1 MTDDAG
7 AAAQEIVWDG
17 WTYPY
22 IPGAG
27 PQQPAGVSFHDEV
40 DDQLDGI
47 TYEVLRFALWNVNV
61 EHGNTLVKISGSPIA
76 AYGHDFNP
84 VILDERGDYVFFG
97 PFLQYLS
104 AAASSGV
111 KWTLEHRGENP
122 GIEPGDIFLCND
134 PWIGATHQ
142 QDVAVLAP
150 VFVDDRLFAWVC
162 NSLHQWDLG
171 GTAPGGFNP
180 ASPDVF
186 WEPICIPPTKIVERG
201 RIRKDVEELFT
212 HLSRVPDLVALDL
225 RAEITGARVAVER
238 MQQLCARYGAAT
250 VKATMRKLQ
259 DDSEK
264 AFVARLETIPDGTW
278 TAEAWMEAAL
288 PGDRGVYRNR
298 LTLTKEG
305 SKLVFTNYGSA
316 EQTGA
321 LSATYAGWRGA
332 VVSMLVSQLLFD
344 QMFVIE
350 GALRHCEFRVEPGLL
365 SCATRPAAVSG
376 APANTLLTTIGLGG
390 LVISK
395 MLATSSDADLRT
407 EVQSCMGALSYPIN
421 AISGVDQRGN
431 PYVSFFL
438 DPVGAALAALSWRDG
453 QDTGGW
459 PWDLQSTM
467 PNVEDNELF
476 YPLLYL
482 WRKELPDSGG
492 AGRYRGG
499 NAAEWAFIPHK
510 TDKIVTSTVTS
521 TVAIPG
527 PGLFGGFPTSS
538 NKYQLV
544 RGADVHARLARGE
557 AMPTSVDDLGG
568 DAEWIGQKSFN
579 NEVLAGDAWVCAWA
593 SASGYG
599 DPLLREPE
607 RVEEDVVAGR
617 VTEDWAR
624 RAYGVVVGDGD
635 ATAALRTQLLTERL
649 GHRPERLPAADPAGR
664 GGQPLTASLEV
675 VGGQVLCRHCGHDFG
690 PSGGNWKA
698 GARRGDVPVAET
710 NPHLRDPGIYIDAGV
725 AARHWFC
732 PSCGVLADSE
742 IAVGDQAGV
751 WDIRLGWADTEAA
764 RQL

>member
-1 MTDDAG
+1 MTDDPSTG
-7 AAAQEIVWDG
+7 TTEIAWDG
-17 WTYPY
+17 WVYPY
-22 IPGAG
+22 IAG
-27 PQQPAGVSFHDEV
+27 KEPQAHAGVSFHSEV

-104 AAASSGV
+104 AASSSGV
-111 KWTLEHRGENP
+111 KWTLENRGENP

-142 QDVAVLAP
+142 QDVAVMAP
-150 VFVDDRLFAWVC
+150 VFVDGRLFAWVC

-180 ASPDVF
+180 AAPDVF

-201 RIRKDVEELFT
+201 RIRRDVEELYT
-212 HLSRVPDLVALDL
+212 RLSRVPDLVALDL

-238 MQQLCARYGAAT
+238 MEQLCERYGAST
-250 VKATMRKLQ
+250 VKATMHKLQ

-278 TAEAWMEAAL
+278 TADAWMETAL
-288 PGDRGVYRNR
+288 PGDRDVYRNR
-298 LTLTKEG
+298 LTLTKQG
-305 SKLVFTNYGSA
+305 GKLIFTNYGTA

-395 MLATSSDADLRT
+395 MLATSSDAELRT

-421 AISGVDQRGN
+421 AISGTDQRGN

-482 WRKELPDSGG
+482 WRKELSDSGG
-492 AGRYRGG
+492 AGRFRGG

-510 TDKIVTSTVTS
+510 TDKIITSTVTS

-544 RGADVHARLARGE
+544 RGADVHTRLARGE
-557 AMPTSVDDLGG
+557 RMPTTVGELAG

-579 NEVLAGDAWVCAWA
+579 NEVAAGDVWVCAWA

-599 DPLLREPE
+599 DPILREQG
-607 RVEEDVVAGR
+607 RVEADVEAGC
-617 VTEDWAR
+617 VTDAWAR
-624 RAYGVVVGDGD
+624 HAYGVVVGDPD
-635 ATAALRTQLLTERL
+635 ATVAVRQRMLADRL
-649 GHRPERLPAADPAGR
+649 GREPEHTLVADPPGR
-664 GGQPLTASLEV
+664 GGQPVAASLEAV
-675 VGGQVLCRHCGHDFG
+675 EGRVLCKQCGHDFAAVG
-690 PSGGNWKA
+690 DNWKQ
-698 GARRGDVPVAET
+698 GARRADVAVTET
-710 NPHLRDPGIYIDAGV
+710 NPHLRDPGIYIDPSV
-725 AARHWFC
+725 HARHWYC

-742 IAVGDQAGV
+742 IVVGDRAEV
-751 WDIRLGWADTEAA
+751 WDIRLGCSDPEAA